1 MRSNPRCEYEG
12 KNVKKVILGESQ
24 ALYRAGVA
32 RVLSVEDDFRIVAQC
47 RDLDRLMPAVQTF
60 RSSLVLVA
68 SALKPDY
75 TDLVAK
81 VRAADSRLIVLAED
95 TEPFLTF
102 EVLGAS
108 AVLYRSTTVASFV
121 DCLRQVHAGN
131 HFVPPAAAN
140 LEEDL
145 VGTRARAQLTPKE
158 MKIVALIVEGMRNKQ
173 IAVRLNTTEQ
183 VIKNQLRSVYDKTG
197 VSDRLELAMF
207 TLHHRVLATAA
218 AEISAALHFQTA

>member
-1 MRSNPRCEYEG
+1 M
-12 KNVKKVILGESQ
+12 KKIILGESQ

-47 RDLDRLMPAVQTF
+47 RDLARLVPAVQTF
-60 RSSLVLVA
+60 RASLVVVA
-68 SALKPDY
+68 SALKPDFAE
-75 TDLVAK
+75 LVATA
-81 VRAADSRLIVLAED
+81 RAAESQLIVLAED
-95 TEPFLTF
+95 GEPFLTF
-102 EVLGAS
+102 EAIGAS
-108 AVLYRSTTVASFV
+108 AVLYRSTTVASFI
-121 DCLRQVHAGN
+121 DCLRQVHAGVR
-131 HFVPPAAAN
+131 FVPPSAAN
-140 LEEDL
+140 LEVDL
-145 VGTRARAQLTPKE
+145 VGSRARAQLTPKE

-173 IAVRLNTTEQ
+173 IAAQLNTTEQ